1 MTRIKELLGKLSVSS
16 YRSDYH
22 DAKARRICIVYKEP
36 AEKFRD
42 KGQSLSIQSPQSA
55 RNTKTDILKEGN
67 K

>member
-42 KGQSLSIQSPQSA
+42 KGAEFEYSISGICQKCQD
-55 RNTKTDILKEGN
+55 RYFKGGK
-67 K
+67 